1 VVGSGA
7 DFRQNNGAVVET
19 DCMAIGG
26 DLKFEWVVF
35 SFNVS
40 RGTDFEQLW
49 MNIPS
54 KQVEI

>member
-1 VVGSGA
+1 MGSGT